1 VTHPLVIRLTHWLA
15 VPLVVGMVLTG
26 LEILHA
32 YPHFGPPGD
41 TYFWAFDAP
50 GFLRLGDGVAAARRL
65 HLWLAWFLVG
75 NAVVY
80 LGYLAV
86 RRDLG
91 RVHSPQYVVALL
103 LGVTEVL
110 SGLVLWKPVTLHHLA
125 TVFGGYEGARLVHF
139 LALIG
144 LVLFLVVHVVLTRK
158 RIRDM
163 IWPRAGGKKDA

>member
-1 VTHPLVIRLTHWLA
+1 VNPPLLIRLTHWLA
-15 VPLVVGMVLTG
+15 VPIVIVMVLTG
-26 LEILHA
+26 FEILHT
-32 YPHFGPPGD
+32 YPYFGPPGD

-65 HLWLAWFLVG
+65 HLWFAWFLVG

-80 LGYLAV
+80 LGYLAI
-86 RRDLG
+86 RRGFG
-91 RVHSPQYVVALL
+91 RLRSSQYIILL
-103 LGVTEVL
+103 VLGVAEVL
-110 SGLVLWKPVTLHHLA
+110 SGLVLWKPVTLHWLG
-125 TVFGGYEGARLVHF
+125 TVFRGYEGARLVHF

-163 IWPRAGGKKDA
+163 IWPRKGA